1 MSENETKSEP
11 KREIKVIIR
20 AYPKTIYLWPSMV
33 VGFIIFLIDF
43 ALRTSNN
50 LPASSTTKGAEFNAY
65 LASIW
70 LIILLF
76 NLIIISFDFSLGK
89 TFTIFITIA
98 VIILVYVVV
107 KDALFPGGIG
117 GLPTLKDSM
126 VKTDISA
133 TPNFYV
139 VISLMIFLIL
149 LATFIEARFNYWDF
163 ESNRIIHHRGIFERE
178 ESFSA
183 QNSRVITSTDDIF
196 ERLLFRA
203 GTIHILDPEKKLHI
217 IENVYNANNKDRQIQ
232 ELLSVVR
239 VRADGP

>member
-11 KREIKVIIR
+11 QKEIRVIVR

-33 VGFIIFLIDF
+33 AGFIIFLIDLS
-43 ALRTSNN
+43 LRLSNS
-50 LPASSTTKGAEFNAY
+50 LPSDPTKLKEFNAY

-89 TFTIFITIA
+89 TFTIFIT
-98 VIILVYVVV
+98 VIVLVLIYVVL
-107 KDALFPGGIG
+107 KDALFSNGL
-117 GLPTLKDSM
+117 GLPKFKDSL
-126 VKTDISA
+126 VSFDISA
-133 TPNFYV
+133 TPNFYII
-139 VISLMIFLIL
+139 ISLMIFIIL
-149 LATFIEARFNYWDF
+149 AVTWIEARFNFWEF

-178 ESFSA
+178 ESFSS

-217 IENVYNANNKDRQIQ
+217 IENVYNANNKDAQIQ